1 MQIIKQIVYQ
11 WRLWKICRRLDIKL
25 YPWQRDYALGRSNS
39 WPVFSRSGKTMAVI
53 LYGLVRKIH
62 DQDDLYR
69 LAWQRDPGCRHC
81 GDFEAR
87 CRQDWFYGEYLRT
100 ARRAGLARL
109 YREIV
114 RKEVHGR

>member
-39 WPVFSRSGKTMAVI
+39 LPVFSRSGKTTAVI
-53 LYGLVRKIH
+53 LYGLVRKLRVKEDI
-62 DQDDLYR
+62 YK
-69 LAWQRDPGCRHC
+69 LARQRDPDCRC
-81 GDFEAR
+81 PSAFGAR

-100 ARRAGLARL
+100 ARRAGLVKL
-109 YREIV
+109 YRATV